1 MSVNILKIIQTQKT
15 IKWWL
20 ATLAT
25 GAFVGGAL
33 LSKAETP
40 DIFTRHGLPIP
51 GAYFAKKESQ
61 KPRTIAVSKSS
72 QGVGEKQSS
81 TSQPEKKSSH

>member
-1 MSVNILKIIQTQKT
+1 MSMNVKIIQRQKT

-25 GAFVGGAL
+25 GAFLGGAL
-33 LSKAETP
+33 LSKAETQ

-61 KPRTIAVSKSS
+61 KPPTIAVSKSGQS
-72 QGVGEKQSS
+72 VGEKQSS
-81 TSQPEKKSSH
+81 ASQPEKKGRH